1 MTMSIELRKIR
12 CIDGLHYSFEML
24 KHFQEN
30 LYLDCCAIQEDN
42 SRVIQVIAGSWGFI
56 DALHRIRE
64 IAQSTPGINVKHQ
77 EMRAF
82 LSATELAEDF
92 RHYIQHLRGELANEP
107 PNTFP
112 VWGSISW
119 VDPNKSNRCHTAMFG
134 AQIQGTQ
141 FSSCVYDRQ
150 NNNWVSKVALVVNG
164 KSFNFDRVYESAVRL
179 RKYLIPAIIEGSS
192 SEIELHEKLP
202 IISVDFELPENA

>member
-12 CIDGLHYSFEML
+12 CIDGLHYSFEMA
-24 KHFQEN
+24 KYFHEN
-30 LYLDCCAIQEDN
+30 LYGDCCAINEDN
-42 SRVIQVIAGSWGFI
+42 SRAIQAIAGSWGFI

-82 LSATELAEDF
+82 LRSTELAEEF
-92 RHYIQHLRGELANEP
+92 RHYIQHLRGELANDP
-107 PNTFP
+107 LNTFP
-112 VWGSISW
+112 VWGAISW
-119 VDPNKSNRCHTAMFG
+119 VDPNKPNRCHTAMLG

-141 FSSCVYDRQ
+141 FSSCVYDRL
-150 NNNWVSKVALVVNG
+150 NNNWVSKVALTVND
-164 KSFNFDRVYESAVRL
+164 KSFNFDPIYMAVERL
-179 RKYLIPAIIEGSS
+179 RKYLIPAIIKGSS
-192 SEIELHEKLP
+192 SEIEFHEKLP